1 MTDKLLS
8 ALAELRFNSAPTP
21 DDVWKPSPF
30 HVPELHKSVVDG
42 IFDGVA
48 TARGSDESSPLGV
61 VVRGQSGSGK
71 THMLGMVRERIHRDT
86 GYFFLVSL
94 LNGKKFWESVAIA
107 VVEGLLHEGGGWR
120 YQLTAFL
127 RRLTPVLGLD
137 ADVRDALAG
146 SRPLTRS
153 DLDAFIAALRRYR
166 RDVGQETQDTAR
178 AMVLYG
184 SEDFAQQDIGL
195 AYLSSVEPTDPAE
208 RAAWGIGPGVRTPQL
223 IVRDITRLLALDA
236 PIVIAIDQL
245 DTLFAQSFNTSR
257 SSTSDPVESPE
268 LLALLGQV
276 ADGLMDLRQTARRTL
291 TVIACLPVTWELI
304 KGRSASPVPDRF
316 RELSILHRIP
326 TQQIGEAIIAKR
338 LALHYADFQVIPA
351 YPTWPV
357 LPGAFA
363 DAPAFTPRGLLKRVE
378 QHIRSC
384 VGEQRVT
391 ELRRL
396 DEDAPVEVDDAPV
409 ATPIERDA
417 LDRLDARFA
426 ELRGLADVA
435 GPLDP
440 SREDELMPALLAAGL
455 QAWMVENAA
464 PGRQYKIDPL
474 PAAKPALHARLRLV
488 LDEATEDESHWA
500 FRAIASTSAVAVIS
514 RIRSAATMAGLD
526 TAAPGRRLVLLRR
539 SPWPRGPKTAEVV
552 DACTTAGG
560 RTVSPSDDD
569 IVTMHALRVLAVE
582 SDPALPAWLT
592 SRRPASNTELL
603 RGIGEAGTGR
613 PVAAFQ
619 PVAVPPA
626 NGRGVP
632 PGSQQST
639 SAPANGADPSTAG
652 RAIGVARPPR
662 PRTQPDVPAR
672 SDVLALGRLD
682 GSGAP
687 LTLPLASLRKH
698 MTIFAGSGSG
708 KTVLIRRL
716 VEECALRGVS
726 SIVLDP
732 NNDLARLGDGWPEA
746 PEAWSPQDA
755 DRADEYLTTT
765 DVVVWTPR
773 RQAGRPLAFQPLPD
787 FAQVCDDAD
796 EFRTAIDA
804 AVASLAHRAGVGSG
818 TVKAQKGQAVLRE
831 ALEFFGR
838 RSGGD
843 LRAFVEVLA
852 NLPAGVS
859 ALGNATKIASELA
872 ESLTAAMVNDPLF
885 GGSGTAV
892 DPGVLLTPPPGKRA
906 RVSVISFVGLTSDD
920 QRQGFV
926 NQLQMALFA
935 WIKRNPA
942 GDRPLGGLFVM
953 DEAQTLAPSSPMTA
967 CTTSTLA
974 LVSQARK
981 YGLGLVFAT
990 QAPKGL
996 HNHIPGNSATQF
1008 YGLLNAPV
1016 QIATARDMAAAKGGA
1031 VPDIGLLSTG
1041 QFYAAREGQPFER
1054 IKAPMCLS
1062 YHPSSPLTPDEV
1074 ISRASRESVRA
1085 PT

>member
-1 MTDKLLS
+1 VTDRLLT

-30 HVPELHKSVVDG
+30 HVPELHKGVVDG

-48 TARGSDESSPLGV
+48 TARGSDDSSPLGV
-61 VVRGQSGSGK
+61 VVRGRSGSGK

-94 LNGKKFWESVAIA
+94 LHGKKFWESVAIA
-107 VVEGLLHEGGGWR
+107 MVEGLLHDGGSWK

-127 RRLTPVLGLD
+127 RRLTPALGLD

-146 SRPLTRS
+146 SKPLTRP

-166 RDVGQETQDTAR
+166 RDVGQEAQDTAR

-184 SEDFAQQDIGL
+184 SEDFEQQDIGL
-195 AYLSSVEPTDPAE
+195 AYLSSVEPGDPAD
-208 RAAWGIGPGVRTPQL
+208 RSKWGIGPSVRTPQL

-236 PIVIAIDQL
+236 PIVIAIDQV
-245 DTLFAQSFNTSR
+245 DTLFAQSLNSIGRKGVETV
-257 SSTSDPVESPE
+257 DPSEVRT
-268 LLALLGQV
+268 LLGQV
-276 ADGLMDLRQTARRTL
+276 ADGLMELRQTARRTL
-291 TVIACLPVTWELI
+291 TVVACLPDTWELI
-304 KGRSASPVPDRF
+304 KKWSATPVPDRF
-316 RELSILHRIP
+316 RELSILDRIP
-326 TQQIGEAIIAKR
+326 TQEIGEILIAKR
-338 LALHYADFQVIPA
+338 LTLHYAEFDVTPPYA
-351 YPTWPV
+351 TWPV

-363 DAPAFTPRGLLKRVE
+363 DAPDFTPRSLLKRVE

-384 VGEQRVT
+384 VGDQRVT
-391 ELRRL
+391 ELGRL
-396 DEDAPVEVDDAPV
+396 DEGV
-409 ATPIERDA
+409 APIEDVPVVTPTGSDA
-417 LDRLDARFA
+417 FDRMDVRFA
-426 ELRGLADVA
+426 ELRAAADLA

-440 SREDELMPALLAAGL
+440 VREDELMPALLAAGL
-455 QAWMVENAA
+455 QAWIVENAA
-464 PGRQYKIDPL
+464 PGRLHKIDPP
-474 PAAKPALHARLRLV
+474 PAARPALHARLRLV

-514 RIRSAATMAGLD
+514 RIRSASTMAGLD
-526 TAAPGRRLVLLRR
+526 AATPTRRLILLRR

-552 DACTTAGG
+552 NALTAAGG
-560 RTVSPSDDD
+560 RAVSPNDDD
-569 IVTMHALRVLAVE
+569 IATMHALRVLAAE
-582 SDPALPAWLT
+582 ADPALPAWLGA
-592 SRRPASNTELL
+592 RRPASKTELL
-603 RGIGEAGTGR
+603 RGVGIED
-613 PVAAFQ
+613 VAADQ
-619 PVAVPPA
+619 PAAIPPA
-626 NGRGVP
+626 NGHGALP
-632 PGSQQST
+632 ESQDP
-639 SAPANGADPSTAG
+639 APAATNGAGPLTAG
-652 RAIGVARPPR
+652 PAIGIARPPR
-662 PRTQPDVPAR
+662 PRTHPDSPAP
-672 SDVLALGRLD
+672 SDVLSLGRLD
-682 GSGAP
+682 SSGEP

-732 NNDLARLGDGWPEA
+732 NNDLARLGDGWPDA
-746 PEAWSPQDA
+746 PTAWAPQDA
-755 DRADEYLTTT
+755 SLAEDYLTTV

-787 FAQVCDDAD
+787 FSQVRDDAD

-804 AVASLAHRAGVGSG
+804 AVASLAPRAGVGSG

-843 LRAFVEVLA
+843 LRAFVEVLGG
-852 NLPAGVS
+852 LPDGVS
-859 ALGNATKIASELA
+859 ALANATKIASELA

-892 DPGVLLTPPPGKRA
+892 DPGVLLTPPAGKRA

-953 DEAQTLAPSSPMTA
+953 DEAQTLAPASPATA

-1016 QIATARDMAAAKGGA
+1016 QIATAREMAAAKGGA
-1031 VPDIGLLSTG
+1031 VPDIGLLRTG
-1041 QFYAAREGQPFER
+1041 QFYAAREGHPFER
-1054 IKAPMCLS
+1054 IEAPLCLT

-1074 ISRASRESVRA
+1074 IVRA
-1085 PT
+1085 NRGDVGARA